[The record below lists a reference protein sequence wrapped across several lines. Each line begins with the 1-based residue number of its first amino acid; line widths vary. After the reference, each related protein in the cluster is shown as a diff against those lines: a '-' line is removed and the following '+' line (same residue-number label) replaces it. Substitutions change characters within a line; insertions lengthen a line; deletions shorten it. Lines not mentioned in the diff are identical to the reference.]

1 MRVIFVSNPRNLT
14 VFLVQPGIP
23 PDTLIETL
31 SILSI
36 LVTHFP
42 TYVSSL
48 SLSPP
53 PFQTITPLLTH
64 GRPAVRKRAI
74 VTLSHFV
81 PLSAPELSGQLLL
94 TVVIPNLQTSAPIEK
109 QRTTVNLV
117 AAIVRA
123 SPQRLASGLGAI
135 VPGILRVVD
144 QDDEELR
151 EGALQVNS
159 LLVLPS
165 SLYLNPSK
173 ALESIVLRMP
183 AEATP
188 FLAVII
194 QVATKYIK
202 FDPVSTSM
210 HYIYEADFFIKNY
223 AGGGDDED
231 EEMLDEDED
240 DDGDLDEYV
249 NCQV

>member
-1 MRVIFVSNPRNLT
+1 M
-14 VFLVQPGIP
+14 QPGIP

-53 PFQTITPLLTH
+53 PIQTITPLLTH

-81 PLSAPELSGQLLL
+81 PLSAPELSGQLLS
-94 TVVIPNLQTSAPIEK
+94 TVVIPNLRTSAPIEK

-135 VPGILRVVD
+135 VPGILRIVE

-159 LLVLPS
+159 SLVLS
-165 SLYLNPSK
+165 SSSYLNPSK

-183 AEATP
+183 AEVTP
-188 FLAVII
+188 FLAAII

-202 FDPVSTSM
+202 FDPVSTCM
-210 HYIYEADFFIKNY
+210 RPIICMRLIFIENY

-231 EEMLDEDED
+231 EEMLDEDDD

-249 NCQV
+249 NCRV

>member
-1 MRVIFVSNPRNLT
+1 LT
-14 VFLVQPGIP
+14 ALKTITAELPTEGTIAVKACAKLTPKLLTQLATVRTSFLFPIRESYSVFFVQPGIP
-23 PDTLIETL
+23 ADTLIETL

-53 PFQTITPLLTH
+53 PIQTITPLLTH

-81 PLSAPELSGQLLL
+81 PLSAPELSGQLLS

-123 SPQRLASGLGAI
+123 SPQRLVSALGAI

-151 EGALQVNS
+151 EGALQVNTS
-159 LLVLPS
+159 FVCL
-165 SLYLNPSK
+165 SLY
-173 ALESIVLRMP
+173 
-183 AEATP
+183 T
-188 FLAVII
+188 
-194 QVATKYIK
+194 
-202 FDPVSTSM
+202 
-210 HYIYEADFFIKNY
+210 
-223 AGGGDDED
+223 
-231 EEMLDEDED
+231 
-240 DDGDLDEYV
+240 
-249 NCQV
+249 